1 MCDGILVV
9 MCGVP
14 RDETHM
20 MLVQKIFISLAWM
33 QWSKLGVDRKRERL
47 KIASLIPLIR
57 WWLET
62 IGM

>member
-1 MCDGILVV
+1 MCEVILVV

-20 MLVQKIFISLAWM
+20 MLVYKNKVHFFSLDAM
-33 QWSKLGVDRKRERL
+33 VGG
-47 KIASLIPLIR
+47 

-62 IGM
+62 IAWNVKMQIR